1 MASSASPVTP
11 PAEPVVAAAA
21 AGAPRSSSLPD
32 ELWLKILG
40 DLDYSGLQKA
50 AQLCKKFKGFL
61 QDPSFDDALFRA
73 EPPQELAADTKL
85 IIHPL
90 LHGTDCVFE
99 GKNALTRASLVKGGR
114 GLTAFG
120 YKAVDDFATSPS
132 CRLMYLDTGLCEC
145 VRISGPEGIT
155 VRSVLERLG
164 RFWGSR
170 PPEWYLVELSACCD
184 EDDEDEWE
192 DVTWRSMLDGCAMW
206 MGWEKATV
214 EGEGKRAP
222 VVILVAKP
230 FGYY

>member
-1 MASSASPVTP
+1 MSSSALPVTP

-73 EPPQELAADTKL
+73 QPPKELAVGMEV

-90 LHGTDCVFE
+90 LHGTDCLFE
-99 GKNALTRASLVKGGR
+99 GKHAVTRACFVKGGR
-114 GLTAFG
+114 ERTAFR

-132 CRLMYLDTGLCEC
+132 CCLMYLDVGLFQC
-145 VRISGPEGIT
+145 VRIIDTNGIT
-155 VRSVLERLG
+155 VRRVLKGLG

-170 PPEWYLVELSACCD
+170 PPEWYVAEVFGGWC
-184 EDDEDEWE
+184 DDEDEDELE
-192 DVTWRSMLDGCAMW
+192 DVTWRSMLDGYDMW
-206 MGWEKATV
+206 TGWEKAGV
-214 EGEGKRAP
+214 ETDDDGVLS
-222 VVILVAKP
+222 VVLTAKP
-230 FGYY
+230 FSY